1 MIAAMDLTIVAA
13 VFRPIGL
20 GGAGAYNKP
29 MYINPIRRRFLQGLL
44 ATSALLASPGFA
56 RAQSSHFTFPQ
67 WVAAFKP
74 RALARGIAEKTYDR
88 TMAVTPDTSV
98 YALDRAQPEFR
109 EETWQYLNRRVSEW
123 RVIAGR
129 EHAKEN
135 APLLDRVERDYGVD
149 RYVMLGLWGNESA
162 FGDPLVQKNF
172 MRPVIPALAALA
184 WGEPRRRGYW
194 EKELLNAL
202 VIIERKW
209 STPEEMHGSWAG
221 AMGHTQWMPEVWL
234 NIGLDYDGDGR
245 VSPFGKP
252 DDAFAGT
259 AQYLVKRGGYRRGE
273 PWGYEVKVPAGI
285 GEGGQRSYAAWQK
298 LGVARANGQA
308 YDALNV
314 PARLWMPVARGPS
327 FLLSKNFDAV
337 KSYNPSTSYTL
348 AVVLLGDRIRG
359 DGPLV
364 ATFPGGERTPTLSEV
379 QEIQRRLTEAG
390 FNAGTPNGRIGRE
403 TTQAIL
409 TYQRKV
415 KLEPADGYAGL
426 KLLARLRQGP

>member
-1 MIAAMDLTIVAA
+1 MSSPPSRRRVLQGAIATTLAA
-13 VFRPIGL
+13 V
-20 GGAGAYNKP
+20 
-29 MYINPIRRRFLQGLL
+29 
-44 ATSALLASPGFA
+44 SPAIAEVPAA
-56 RAQSSHFTFPQ
+56 RGTYPQ

-74 RALARGIAEKTYDR
+74 RALACGISEKTYDR
-88 TMAVTPDTSV
+88 VMAVTPDTSV

-109 EETWQYLNRRVSEW
+109 EEMWQYLNRRVSEW
-123 RVIAGR
+123 RVLAGR

-135 APLLDRVERDYGVD
+135 AALLDRIERDYGVD

-184 WGEPRRRGYW
+184 WGEPRRRAYW

-202 VIIERKW
+202 VIIERGW
-209 STPEEMHGSWAG
+209 STPEEMQGSWAG

-234 NIGLDYDGDGR
+234 NIGLDYDRDGR

-259 AQYLVKRGGYRRGE
+259 AQYLVKRGGYRRSE
-273 PWGYEVKVPAGI
+273 PWGYEVKVPAGV
-285 GEGGQRSYAAWQK
+285 GEASRSYATWQK
-298 LGVARANGQA
+298 LGVTRANGQA
-308 YDALNV
+308 FDAPNV
-314 PARLWMPVARGPS
+314 TARLWTPVPRGPS

-337 KSYNPSTSYTL
+337 KSYNPSMSYTL

-359 DGPLV
+359 DGPL
-364 ATFPGGERTPTLSEV
+364 AQIFPGGERTPTLAEV
-379 QEIQRRLTEAG
+379 QEIQRRLTEVG

-409 TYQRKV
+409 AYQRKV

>member
-1 MIAAMDLTIVAA
+1 
-13 VFRPIGL
+13 
-20 GGAGAYNKP
+20 

-44 ATSALLASPGFA
+44 ATTALAASPGFVH
-56 RAQSSHFTFPQ
+56 AQSSHLTYPQ
-67 WVAAFKP
+67 WVAAFRP
-74 RALARGIAEKTYDR
+74 RALGRGIAEKTYDR
-88 TMAVTPDTSV
+88 VMAVTPDTSV

-109 EETWQYLNRRVSEW
+109 EEMWQYLNRRVSDW

-129 EHAKEN
+129 EHAKEV
-135 APLLDRVERDYGVD
+135 APLLDRIERDYGID
-149 RYVMLGLWGNESA
+149 RYIMLGLWGNESA

-184 WGEPRRRGYW
+184 WGEPRRRSYW

-234 NIGLDYDGDGR
+234 NVGVDYDGDGR

-273 PWGYEVKVPAGI
+273 PWGCEVKVPAGI
-285 GEGGQRSYAAWQK
+285 GENGQRTYAAWQK
-298 LGVARANGQA
+298 LGVVRANGQA
-308 YDALNV
+308 YDAPNV
-314 PARLWMPVARGPS
+314 SARLWMPVSRGPC

-364 ATFPGGERTPTLSEV
+364 QTFPGGERTPTLAEV
-379 QEIQRRLTEAG
+379 QEVQRRLTEAG

-409 TYQRKV
+409 AYQRKV
-415 KLEPADGYAGL
+415 KLEPVDGYAGL